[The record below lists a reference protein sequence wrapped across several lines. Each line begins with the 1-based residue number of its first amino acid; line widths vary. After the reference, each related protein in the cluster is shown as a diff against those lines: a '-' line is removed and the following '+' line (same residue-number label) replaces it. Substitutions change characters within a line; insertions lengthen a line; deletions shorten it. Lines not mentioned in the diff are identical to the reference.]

1 MVKSTLGPIDLANR
15 VNRGGKLRLHDT
27 YRYPKP
33 APKRIAEGSTDEL
46 ESFFAATQWPQWPGL
61 ENAGRAQLERGIDAI
76 TVVTASDGPRRP
88 AILIGINPHKA
99 GSDWTPWHDEV
110 DPRNGFVRYYGDNKP
125 GLRQDPDSTSG
136 NRAILAEFD
145 LAASNRMEDR
155 ERACPLLIFE
165 SVIHES
171 RSKGYRRF
179 RGVGLVD
186 RVERVVQVDRHGR
199 PFVNYRYDCALLSLA
214 AENNLLDWTWIAA
227 RRDPSKTLPESTA
240 LAPLAWR
247 RWVERGP
254 DALDQVRQR
263 LLTYRILSEIDQR
276 PIPGSAADSALRA
289 TMAYYKNL
297 PKNRFEAVA
306 ERVAQASF
314 QHAGLY
320 RLGWVSRGSG
330 DRGIDFVG
338 RLDLGTS
345 AVPLRI
351 VVVGQAKCQVGASG
365 VAELSRL
372 AAKLNRGWVGVFVTT
387 GHFSLPAQREL
398 QDDGYPILLI
408 AGRQVGEVIAR
419 ESIQAGVSVLDY
431 LNEVDAAYQ
440 QRISAREP
448 ADILRDE

>member
-1 MVKSTLGPIDLANR
+1 LDKPEVRSEDGAQI
-15 VNRGGKLRLHDT
+15 LRLHDT

-33 APKRIAEGSTDEL
+33 APKRIAEGSEEGL
-46 ESFFAATQWPQWPGL
+46 VSFFAATQWPRWPGL
-61 ENAGRAQLERGIDAI
+61 ENAGRAQLEKGIDAI
-76 TVVTASDGPRRP
+76 TIVSAPDGPRRP

-99 GSDWTPWHDEV
+99 GSDWTPWHDEI

-125 GLRQDPDSTSG
+125 GLSENPDHTSG
-136 NRAILAEFD
+136 NRAILAQFD
-145 LAASNRMEDR
+145 LSASNRSEDR
-155 ERACPLLIFE
+155 RRACPLMFFE
-165 SVIHES
+165 SVIQEN

-199 PFVNYRYDCALLSLA
+199 PFVNYRYDCALVSLA

-227 RRDPSKTLPESTA
+227 RRDASKTLAESTA
-240 LAPLAWR
+240 FAPAAWR

-254 DALDQVRQR
+254 DSLDQVRQR
-263 LLTYRILSEIDQR
+263 LLSYRILSEADQR
-276 PIPGSAADSALRA
+276 PVAGSTADSALRA
-289 TMAYYKNL
+289 TLAYYENL
-297 PKNRFEAVA
+297 PKSRFEAVA

-314 QHAGLY
+314 RHAGLY

-330 DRGIDFVG
+330 DRGIDFIG

-345 AVPLRI
+345 EVPLRI
-351 VVVGQAKCQVGASG
+351 VVAGQAKCQVGASG
-365 VAELSRL
+365 VADLSRL

-419 ESIQAGVSVLDY
+419 ESIQAGVTVPDY
-431 LNEVDAAYQ
+431 LKEIDAGYE
-440 QRISAREP
+440 QRLGAREP
-448 ADILRDE
+448 ADILGDE

>member
-1 MVKSTLGPIDLANR
+1 
-15 VNRGGKLRLHDT
+15 VNEHERAGRSLRLHET

-33 APKRIAEGSTDEL
+33 APKRIAEGTSDGL
-46 ESFFAATQWPQWPGL
+46 ESFFGATQWPAWPGL
-61 ENAGRAQLERGIDAI
+61 ERAGRAQLEKGIDAI
-76 TVVTASDGPRRP
+76 TMVSASDGPRRP

-99 GSDWTPWHDEV
+99 GSDWTPWHDEI
-110 DPRNGFVRYYGDNKP
+110 DPGNGFVRYYGDNKP
-125 GLRQDPDSTSG
+125 GRSQDPDRTSG
-136 NRAILAEFD
+136 NRAILAQFD
-145 LAASNRMEDR
+145 LTASNRLQDR
-155 ERACPLLIFE
+155 QRACPLVFFE
-165 SVIHES
+165 SVIQES

-186 RVERVVQVDRHGR
+186 RVERVVQVDRHSR
-199 PFVNYRYDCALLSLA
+199 PFVNYRYDCVLLSLA

-227 RRDPSKTLPESTA
+227 RRDASKTLGETNA
-240 LAPLAWR
+240 LAPAAWR
-247 RWVERGP
+247 RWVERGT
-254 DALDQVRQR
+254 DSLEQVRQR
-263 LLTYRILSEIDQR
+263 LSTYRILTEVEQR
-276 PIPGSAADSALRA
+276 PIPGSTADSALRA
-289 TMAYYKNL
+289 TMAYYENL
-297 PKNRFEAVA
+297 PRSRFEAVA

-345 AVPLRI
+345 AVPLRV

-365 VAELSRL
+365 VGDLSRL
-372 AAKLNRGWVGVFVTT
+372 AAKLNRGWVGIFVTT

-419 ESIQAGVSVLDY
+419 ECSRAGITVRTY
-431 LNEVDAAYQ
+431 LEEIDAQYE
-440 QRISAREP
+440 RRLSAREP
-448 ADILRDE
+448 AEILRDE